1 MCSGQEESQNELRQT
16 LLWLVWHFCGWGG
29 ERSGPLPKLLKWTLS
44 CTVMCGFSGSDVT
57 VIFLFLFSSPISGFA
72 NPFCLKA
79 GLFYM
84 SPDSLRSLARPKW
97 QMFFVPNDGIVPLMQ
112 SHLEDMAS
120 CVKSTLKAVLMKL
133 MLLDLGWPQVHLRLF
148 SIGSPAGS
156 FLPSFLF
163 KL

>member
-1 MCSGQEESQNELRQT
+1 MT
-16 LLWLVWHFCGWGG
+16 
-29 ERSGPLPKLLKWTLS
+29 
-44 CTVMCGFSGSDVT
+44 DV
-57 VIFLFLFSSPISGFA
+57 
-72 NPFCLKA
+72 
-79 GLFYM
+79 
-84 SPDSLRSLARPKW
+84 
-97 QMFFVPNDGIVPLMQ
+97 FFVPNDGIVPLMQ

-133 MLLDLGWPQVHLRLF
+133 MLLDLGWPQVQLRLF

>member
-16 LLWLVWHFCGWGG
+16 LLWLVWHFCGWG
-29 ERSGPLPKLLKWTLS
+29 ESDRVPFPNFWNELCHALRCVASVAVMLL
-44 CTVMCGFSGSDVT
+44 
-57 VIFLFLFSSPISGFA
+57 LFFFFFFSSPISGFA

-84 SPDSLRSLARPKW
+84 SRDSLRSLARPKW

>member
-1 MCSGQEESQNELRQT
+1 
-16 LLWLVWHFCGWGG
+16 
-29 ERSGPLPKLLKWTLS
+29 
-44 CTVMCGFSGSDVT
+44 
-57 VIFLFLFSSPISGFA
+57 
-72 NPFCLKA
+72 
-79 GLFYM
+79 
-84 SPDSLRSLARPKW
+84 
-97 QMFFVPNDGIVPLMQ
+97 MFFVPNDGIVPLMQ

>member
-29 ERSGPLPKLLKWTLS
+29 KRSGPLPKLLKRTLS
-44 CTVMCGFSGSDVT
+44 CTAMCGFSGSDV
-57 VIFLFLFSSPISGFA
+57 VFLFFVHQSVGLPTHFV
-72 NPFCLKA
+72 LK
-79 GLFYM
+79 LVCFTCQEIHWDLW
-84 SPDSLRSLARPKW
+84 PDLNDRCF
-97 QMFFVPNDGIVPLMQ
+97 FFVPDDGSVPLIQ

-133 MLLDLGWPQVHLRLF
+133 MLLDLGWPQEHLRLF
-148 SIGSPAGS
+148 SIVSPAGS